1 MRYKDIEVGQEYLV
15 KVKRRY
21 DSNAITYHAR
31 VIEKGVPRTR
41 TGRYT
46 FGGVDPKGVRVELFA
61 RVAIRNYFNHGTRE
75 WDSRVSY
82 EPVASRLDSEGR
94 AEWVVPF
101 TNVMEPWAPL
111 AKRCAEQI
119 KASKREAKK
128 NAKLRAARASR
139 QEAIEADIKRRR
151 IKARVVGSE
160 VRMSHQA
167 FQGLLKRLDNAQGS

>member
-31 VIEKGVPRTR
+31 VIEKDVPRTR

-61 RVAIRNYFNHGTRE
+61 RVYIRTYFNHASREWDLYIRTYFNHASRE

-94 AEWVVPF
+94 VEWVVPF
-101 TNVMEPWAPL
+101 TIFMEPWAAL
-111 AKRCAEQI
+111 A
-119 KASKREAKK
+119 
-128 NAKLRAARASR
+128 
-139 QEAIEADIKRRR
+139 
-151 IKARVVGSE
+151 
-160 VRMSHQA
+160 
-167 FQGLLKRLDNAQGS
+167 